1 MESQIE
7 YEIRPQGNFSFGF
20 QELWQYRELFYFF
33 TWRDIK
39 VKYKNTSLGIAWAV
53 LQPFMLMI
61 IFTLVFNKGLKIESG
76 ELPYPVF
83 AYSGLLLWQVFSGGL
98 TNAANSILSN
108 ARIIQ
113 KIYFPRLIIPLSAI
127 LTAVIDFCFAMLV
140 FVGLMLYYGV
150 EVQPLVWLGF
160 FLLSLLLTVFST
172 TGLSLFLAAW
182 NLKYRDFQYVIP
194 FLLQVLFFLSPV
206 LYEPGHFENSL
217 FSKVLEFNPMSGA
230 IHLARAAF
238 SSQPVD
244 WGLVGQSTL
253 IASFLLIA
261 GLFTFRKMEGYFADI
276 A

>member
-1 MESQIE
+1 MESKVT
-7 YEIRPQGNFSFGF
+7 YEIRPQGSFSFGF
-20 QELWQYRELFYFF
+20 RELWQYRELFYFF
-33 TWRDIK
+33 TWRDVK
-39 VKYKNTSLGIAWAV
+39 VKYKHASLGIAWAII
-53 LQPFMLMI
+53 QPFLLMV

-98 TNAANSILSN
+98 NNAANSILSN
-108 ARIIQ
+108 SRIIQ

-127 LTAVIDFCFAMLV
+127 LTAVVDFCFALLV

-150 EVQPLVWLGF
+150 QVQPLLWFGF
-160 FLLSLLLTVFST
+160 LVLSLILTIFST

-182 NLKYRDFQYVIP
+182 NVKYRDFQYVIP
-194 FLLQVLFFLSPV
+194 FLVQVLFFLSPV
-206 LYEPGHFENSL
+206 LYKPGHFNNSL

-230 IHLARAAF
+230 IHLARTAF

-244 WGLVGQSTL
+244 WGLVGQST
-253 IASFLLIA
+253 AVATFLLIA
-261 GLFTFRKMEGYFADI
+261 GLFTFRKMEGYFADL